1 MRKSE
6 AIAIKQISK
15 DLKLAK
21 QISQFLLLSVKL
33 VPTCVRLLKSLWR
46 TRFWQGGGDAVI
58 CGRAQLKVEVM
69 SLRVKRS
76 NPNKIYQVVI
86 IGGGPA
92 GLTAG
97 LYCARSR
104 FNTLLIEKGIIGGQI
119 TNAERV
125 ENYPGFPKGI
135 SGIELGQLIHE
146 QATSYGLETLLAEVA
161 KVVPGRKHN
170 LISTSEGD
178 FVAESIIIAS
188 GSQFRKLGVPG
199 EDKFVGKGVSY
210 CATCDGPLF
219 KDKTVA
225 VIGGGDA
232 AVTEALYLSKFASSV
247 KVIHRRSQLRA
258 SKILQE
264 RAMSEP
270 KIEFI
275 WDAVVTQIEGDG
287 VVKQLLLKSTKNAK
301 IIILELAGV
310 FVAIGS
316 EPNSAQW
323 RGLLPFDEEGYII
336 TNELMETKIP
346 GVFAAGDVRHNSAR
360 QVITAAGDGATAAMS
375 AARFLSF

>member
-1 MRKSE
+1 M
-6 AIAIKQISK
+6 
-15 DLKLAK
+15 
-21 QISQFLLLSVKL
+21 
-33 VPTCVRLLKSLWR
+33 
-46 TRFWQGGGDAVI
+46 I
-58 CGRAQLKVEVM
+58 CGREQLQVKVM

-76 NPNKIYQVVI
+76 NPKRTYQVVI

-104 FNTLLIEKGIIGGQI
+104 FNTLLIEKGVIGGQI

-125 ENYPGFPKGI
+125 ENYPGFPRGI

-146 QATSYGLETLLAEVA
+146 QAASYGLETLLAEVTKA
-161 KVVPGRKHN
+161 VPSQRHN
-170 LISTSEGD
+170 LVTTNEGN
-178 FVAESIIIAS
+178 FVSESIIIAS
-188 GSQFRKLGVPG
+188 GSQFRKLGVTG

-219 KDKTVA
+219 KGKTVA

-264 RAMSEP
+264 RAMAEP
-270 KIEFI
+270 RIELI
-275 WDAVVTQIEGDG
+275 WDTVVTQIEGDG
-287 VVKQLLLKSTKNAK
+287 VVKQLMLKSTKNAK
-301 IIILELAGV
+301 ISILELAGV

-316 EPNSAQW
+316 EPSSAQW
-323 RGLLPFDEEGYII
+323 RGLLPLDEEGYII
-336 TNELMETKIP
+336 TNELMETRIP
-346 GVFAAGDVRHNSAR
+346 GIFAAGDVRHNSAK
-360 QVITAAGDGATAAMS
+360 QAITAAGDGATAAMS
-375 AARFLSF
+375 ATRFLSF

>member
-1 MRKSE
+1 M
-6 AIAIKQISK
+6 
-15 DLKLAK
+15 
-21 QISQFLLLSVKL
+21 
-33 VPTCVRLLKSLWR
+33 
-46 TRFWQGGGDAVI
+46 
-58 CGRAQLKVEVM
+58 
-69 SLRVKRS
+69 
-76 NPNKIYQVVI
+76 NKNYHVVI

-97 LYCARSR
+97 LYSARSM

-146 QATSYGLETLLAEVA
+146 QATSYGLKILLAEVDKA
-161 KVVPGRKHN
+161 VPGQKHN
-170 LISTSEGD
+170 LVCTSEGD

-199 EDKFVGKGVSY
+199 EDEFVGKGVSY
-210 CATCDGPLF
+210 CVTCDGPLF

-232 AVTEALYLSKFASSV
+232 AITEALYLSKFASSV
-247 KVIHRRSQLRA
+247 KVIHRRNQLRA
-258 SKILQE
+258 NKIIQE
-264 RAMSEP
+264 RAIVEP

-275 WDAVVTQIEGDG
+275 WDTIVTQIEGDG
-287 VVKQLLLKSTKNAK
+287 VVKQLMLKSTKNAK
-301 IIILELAGV
+301 ISILELAGV

-323 RGLLPFDEEGYII
+323 RGLLPLDEGGYII
-336 TNELMETKIP
+336 TNEIMETRIP
-346 GVFAAGDVRHNSAR
+346 GIFAAGDVRHNSAR

-375 AARFLSF
+375 AEKFLSF

>member
-1 MRKSE
+1 M
-6 AIAIKQISK
+6 
-15 DLKLAK
+15 
-21 QISQFLLLSVKL
+21 
-33 VPTCVRLLKSLWR
+33 SL
-46 TRFWQGGGDAVI
+46 
-58 CGRAQLKVEVM
+58 
-69 SLRVKRS
+69 LRVKQS
-76 NPNKIYQVVI
+76 NSSRTYQVVI

-104 FNTLLIEKGIIGGQI
+104 YNALLVEQGIIGGQI
-119 TNAERV
+119 TNAERL
-125 ENYPGFPKGI
+125 ENYPGFPNGI

-170 LISTSEGD
+170 LVSTSEGD
-178 FVAESIIIAS
+178 FIAESAIIAS

-219 KDKTVA
+219 KGKTVA
-225 VIGGGDA
+225 VIGGGDSA
-232 AVTEALYLSKFASSV
+232 ITEALYLSKFASSV
-247 KVIHRRSQLRA
+247 KIIHRRSQLRA
-258 SKILQE
+258 SKVLEE
-264 RAMSEP
+264 RATAEP

-275 WDAVVTQIEGDG
+275 WDNVVTGIEGDG
-287 VVKQLLLKSTKNAK
+287 VLRQLRLKNTKDDK
-301 IIILELAGV
+301 ISVLELEGV

-316 EPNSAQW
+316 KPNSVQW

-336 TNELMETKIP
+336 TNELMETKVP

-360 QVITAAGDGATAAMS
+360 QAITAAGDGATAAIS

>member
-1 MRKSE
+1 
-6 AIAIKQISK
+6 
-15 DLKLAK
+15 
-21 QISQFLLLSVKL
+21 
-33 VPTCVRLLKSLWR
+33 
-46 TRFWQGGGDAVI
+46 
-58 CGRAQLKVEVM
+58 M

-76 NPNKIYQVVI
+76 NPNRSYQVVI

-104 FNTLLIEKGIIGGQI
+104 LNTLLIEKGIIGGQI

-125 ENYPGFPKGI
+125 KNYPGFPKGI
-135 SGIELGQLIHE
+135 SGIELGQLIRE
-146 QATSYGLETLLAEVA
+146 QATSYGLELLLAEA
-161 KVVPGRKHN
+161 TKAVPSQKHN
-170 LISTSEGD
+170 LVSTSEGD
-178 FVAESIIIAS
+178 FVAEAIIIAS
-188 GSQFRKLGVPG
+188 GAQFRKLGVPG
-199 EDKFVGKGVSY
+199 EDKFLGKGVSY

-219 KDKTVA
+219 KAKTVA

-247 KVIHRRSQLRA
+247 KIIHRRSQLRA

-264 RAMSEP
+264 RAMAEP

-275 WDAVVTQIEGDG
+275 WDTVVIQIEGAG
-287 VVKQLLLKSTKNAK
+287 IVKQLMLKNTKNAK
-301 IIILELAGV
+301 ISILELAGV

-323 RGLLPFDEEGYII
+323 RGLLPLDKEGYII
-336 TNELMETKIP
+336 TNELMETRIP
-346 GVFAAGDVRHNSAR
+346 GIFAAGDVRHNSAR
-360 QVITAAGDGATAAMS
+360 QAITAAGDGATAAMS
-375 AARFLSF
+375 ATRFLSF

>member
-1 MRKSE
+1 
-6 AIAIKQISK
+6 
-15 DLKLAK
+15 LKFQAM
-21 QISQFLLLSVKL
+21 
-33 VPTCVRLLKSLWR
+33 
-46 TRFWQGGGDAVI
+46 G
-58 CGRAQLKVEVM
+58 
-69 SLRVKRS
+69 
-76 NPNKIYQVVI
+76 KIYQVVI

-104 FNTLLIEKGIIGGQI
+104 LNTLLIERGVIGGQI

-146 QATSYGLETLLAEVA
+146 QATSYGLETLLAEVTKA
-161 KVVPGRKHN
+161 VPSPRHN
-170 LISTSEGD
+170 LVSTSEGA
-178 FVAESIIIAS
+178 FVAESIIITS

-199 EDKFVGKGVSY
+199 EDKFVGKGISY

-219 KDKTVA
+219 KGKIVA

-232 AVTEALYLSKFASSV
+232 AITEALYLSRFASPV
-247 KVIHRRSQLRA
+247 KVIHRRGQLRA
-258 SKILQE
+258 SKIFQE
-264 RAMSEP
+264 RAMADP

-275 WDAVVTQIEGDG
+275 WDTVVTQIEGDG
-287 VVKQLLLKSTKNAK
+287 LVKQLMLKSTRNAK
-301 IIILELAGV
+301 ISVLEVAGV

-316 EPNSAQW
+316 EPNSTQW
-323 RGLLPFDEEGYII
+323 QGLLPLDEGGYII

-346 GVFAAGDVRHNSAR
+346 GIFAAGDVRHNSAR
-360 QVITAAGDGATAAMS
+360 QAITAAGDGATAAMS
-375 AARFLSF
+375 AERFLSF

>member
-1 MRKSE
+1 
-6 AIAIKQISK
+6 
-15 DLKLAK
+15 
-21 QISQFLLLSVKL
+21 
-33 VPTCVRLLKSLWR
+33 
-46 TRFWQGGGDAVI
+46 
-58 CGRAQLKVEVM
+58 M
-69 SLRVKRS
+69 SLQVKRS
-76 NPNKIYQVVI
+76 NSSRSYQAVI

-104 FNTLLIEKGIIGGQI
+104 FNALLIEQGIIGGQI

-146 QATSYGLETLLAEVA
+146 QATSYGLETLLAEVST
-161 KVVPGRKHN
+161 VVPSQKRN
-170 LISTSEGD
+170 LVNSSEGD
-178 FVAESIIIAS
+178 FIAESVIIAS

-199 EDKFVGKGVSY
+199 EDKYVGKGVSY

-219 KDKTVA
+219 KGKTVA
-225 VIGGGDA
+225 VIGGGDS

-258 SKILQE
+258 SKIFEE
-264 RAMSEP
+264 RATAEP
-270 KIEFI
+270 KIELI
-275 WDAVVTQIEGDG
+275 WDTVATGIEGDG
-287 VVKQLLLKSTKNAK
+287 VVKQLTLKNIKDDK
-301 IIILELAGV
+301 ISVLELAGV

-316 EPNSAQW
+316 KPNSVQW
-323 RGLLPFDEEGYII
+323 RELLPLDEEGYII
-336 TNELMETKIP
+336 TNELMETKIS
-346 GVFAAGDVRHNSAR
+346 GIFAAGDVRHNSAR
-360 QVITAAGDGATAAMS
+360 QAITAAGDGATAAIS